1 MSRLKTAEA
10 HAPRTIGTA
19 RNGAHGVNGASNTG
33 SRRKFVPRDALLT
46 VEQWAAMPDTKPHY
60 ELVEGRL
67 VQKMTAN
74 TGHAWAAGELLMALK
89 QWGNERGWR
98 FLPEG
103 TGVKLGEFGGSV
115 PDVVGFAPDQKLD
128 AKAIYNER
136 PFLVV
141 EVLSKRT
148 AKRDRTRKKSGYAAI
163 GVQLYLIVDT
173 EARTVEPYTLQ
184 NGIYG
189 EPQLLSENEV
199 WQPQELPGLRLE
211 VARLWF

>member
-1 MSRLKTAEA
+1 MSSLKTPTAR
-10 HAPRTIGTA
+10 APRTAGIA
-19 RNGAHGVNGASNTG
+19 RNGSPGGNGANSNG

-46 VEQWAAMPDTKPHY
+46 VEQWVAMPDTKPHY

-74 TGHAWAAGELLMALK
+74 TGHAWVAGRLLIALS
-89 QWGNERGWR
+89 QWGDGRGWR

-115 PDVVGFAPDQKLD
+115 PDVVGFSPDQKLD
-128 AKAIYNER
+128 AKANYNER
-136 PFLVV
+136 LFLVV
-141 EVLSKRT
+141 EVLSRRT
-148 AKRDRTRKKSGYAAI
+148 AKRDRTRKKLGHAAI

-173 EARTVEPYTLQ
+173 DARTVEVHTLQ
-184 NGIYG
+184 NGAYN
-189 EPQLLSENEV
+189 EPQVLGETDV

-211 VARLWF
+211 VARLWL